1 MNSSFVQFSSSMMIQ
16 RNDVLKIRIFYDLVN
31 ELHVYYY
38 ILDFFFFSLFCE
50 LWFSLR
56 YIIYLVVL

>member
-16 RNDVLKIRIFYDLVN
+16 RNDALKIRIFYDLVN

-38 ILDFFFFSLFCE
+38 ILDFFFQSV
-50 LWFSLR
+50 LW
-56 YIIYLVVL
+56 IVV